1 MIRSK
6 LSLLVATLVLV
17 CAALS
22 SASSL
27 SAQCCV
33 DTRGNVDDDPSET
46 VDIGDL
52 MALVDHLF
60 IAFAPLACDDEADV
74 DGVSGVDIGDLMF
87 IVDHLFI
94 SFTPMPNCPGGGGTG
109 PQLGDLLITE
119 IMMDPNALAD
129 NVGEWFE
136 VANLSGDSID
146 IQGLLFTGATAAD
159 TFRVNS
165 SIILG
170 PFDFC
175 TFARSNNPGFTPRY
189 VYAGMNLD
197 NGSDEIS
204 MSYDGLLLDK
214 VTWTFSL
221 IGASRSLRYL
231 GYNYLFND
239 ADSNW
244 CPSIVPMLNGDFGSP
259 NTIGASACDFNISP
273 LTAGAVIFSEFMA
286 DPTDVDDA
294 TGEWFEVHNPSDT
307 MIYNLEGCVIKRS
320 STDSIVIAG
329 QFLIYPGD
337 YLVFGRSVDAAGGFQ
352 DYVYSGLALANTG
365 STTLTLSKAGL
376 VIDQASLSAPTTGK
390 SRALDPTKMDAVS
403 NDNLSNWCDQTIQ
416 YDFND
421 IGSPGFQNDPCT
433 P

>member
-1 MIRSK
+1 MLIPVQS
-6 LSLLVATLVLV
+6 T
-17 CAALS
+17 
-22 SASSL
+22 

-33 DTRGNVDDDPSET
+33 GTRGNIDNDSGDN

-52 MALVDHLF
+52 ITLVDHLF
-60 IAFAPLACDDEADV
+60 ITFTPVACEEESDV
-74 DGVSGVDIGDLMF
+74 DGQPGIDIGDAIFL
-87 IVDHLFI
+87 VDHLFI
-94 SFTPMPNCPGGGGTG
+94 TFTPMSDCPGGGGTG

-119 IMMDPNALAD
+119 IMMDPNAIAD

-146 IQGLLFTGATAAD
+146 IQGLLFTGASAAD

-175 TFARSNNPGFTPRY
+175 TFARSSNPGFTPRY

-214 VTWTFSL
+214 VTWSVTST
-221 IGASRSLRYL
+221 GVSRSLRFL
-231 GYNYLFND
+231 GYNYLLND

-244 CPSIVPMLNGDFGSP
+244 CPSIIPMLNGDFGSP

-286 DPTDVDDA
+286 DPTDVDDP
-294 TGEWFEVHNPSDT
+294 TGEWFEIHNPSDT

-320 STDSIVIAG
+320 STDSIVIPG
-329 QFLIYPGD
+329 QVLIFPGD
-337 YLVFGRSVDAAGGFQ
+337 YLVFGRSVNAAGGFQ
-352 DYVYSGLALANTG
+352 DYVYSGLALANIG

-376 VIDQASLSAPTTGK
+376 VIDEASVSTPTTGK
-390 SRALDPTKMDAVS
+390 SRALDPTKMDPIL
-403 NDNLSNWCDQTIQ
+403 NDNLSNWCDETSQ
-416 YDFND
+416 YDFSD
-421 IGSPGFQNDPCT
+421 LGTPGYSNDPCT